1 MITENNRKFFQMML
15 AVPVVGWISFTP
27 MLVLSVPRD
36 LSATNTPA
44 PWHRQATQ
52 TSDPLSLE
60 WLMTEA
66 ATGSRTEACR
76 RSGICY

>member
-15 AVPVVGWISFTP
+15 AVPVIGWISFAP

-36 LSATNTPA
+36 LSLNTSA
-44 PWHRQATQ
+44 PRHLQVAES
-52 TSDPLSLE
+52 SDPLSLE